1 MLKAI
6 SCINSIQPNEYAS
19 IVATYHYIFD
29 SEFNCNN
36 CKKKYSLSVRNEKK
50 GCAVKKPTN
59 FIKYDDIL
67 SFSKCP
73 SNFYSP
79 LYANFIDMFSLFS
92 QGVLP
97 FEGGLLDQPAKI
109 VDIFKMVENLQA
121 ENLKKAKEK
130 AEKWQRTKSPSNSR
144 SKSKKH

>member
-1 MLKAI
+1 MKAI
-6 SCINSIQPNEYAS
+6 SSINNIQPIEYAS
-19 IVATYHYIFD
+19 LVATYHYIFD
-29 SEFNCNN
+29 NEFNCNN
-36 CKKKYSLSVRNEKK
+36 CKKKYSLTVRNDKK

-73 SNFYSP
+73 SNFYNS

-109 VDIFKMVENLQA
+109 IDIFKMVENLQA

-130 AEKWQRTKSPSNSR
+130 AEKWQKTKSR
-144 SKSKKH
+144 SSSPLMNKKR